1 MVSKAM
7 AAAIN
12 RQINAELYSS
22 YLYLSMSAYATNIGM
37 KGTAHW
43 LFVQAQ
49 EEATHAMRFYNYL
62 NDQGVHVKLEAIK
75 QPPVQFKS
83 VLDIFEA
90 VLKHENHVTALI
102 HGLVDIAAKEKD
114 PATGVMLQWFVTEQ
128 VEEEANASE
137 IIGKLKLAGNN
148 GGGLFM
154 IDKDLGTRMFAPP
167 PDLVLP

>member
-1 MVSKAM
+1 MIGKKTAE
-7 AAAIN
+7 AIN
-12 RQINAELYSS
+12 KQINAELYSS

-49 EEATHAMRFYNYL
+49 EEATHAMRFYNYM

-90 VLKHENHVTALI
+90 VLKHEYHVTALI
-102 HGLVDIAAKEKD
+102 HNLVEIAAKEKD

-128 VEEEANASE
+128 VEEESNAGE

-154 IDKDLGTRMFAPP
+154 IDKDLAARMFVPP

>member
-1 MVSKAM
+1 M

-49 EEATHAMRFYNYL
+49 EEATHAMRFYSYL
-62 NDQGVHVKLEAIK
+62 NDQGAHAQMDAIAK
-75 QPPVQFKS
+75 PPTEFKS
-83 VLDIFEA
+83 VLDVFEN
-90 VLKHENHVTALI
+90 VLKHEKHVTALI
-102 HGLVDIAAKEKD
+102 HGLVDLAAKEKD
-114 PATGVMLQWFVTEQ
+114 PATAVMLQWFVTEQ
-128 VEEEANASE
+128 VEEESNATE
-137 IIGKLKLAGNN
+137 IVGKLKLAGNN

-154 IDKDLGTRMFAPP
+154 IDKDLAARVFAPP
-167 PDLVLP
+167 PDLTLP

>member
-49 EEATHAMRFYNYL
+49 EEATHAMRFYSYL
-62 NDQGVHVKLEAIK
+62 NDQGAHALMDAIAK
-75 QPPVQFKS
+75 PPTEFKS
-83 VLDIFEA
+83 VLDVFEN
-90 VLKHENHVTALI
+90 VLKHEKHVTALI
-102 HGLVDIAAKEKD
+102 HGLVDLAAKEKD
-114 PATGVMLQWFVTEQ
+114 PATAVMLQWFVTEQ
-128 VEEEANASE
+128 VEEESNATE
-137 IIGKLKLAGNN
+137 IVGKLKLAGNN

-154 IDKDLGTRMFAPP
+154 IDKDLAARVFAPP
-167 PDLVLP
+167 PDLTLP

>member
-1 MVSKAM
+1 MVSKKTAE
-7 AAAIN
+7 AIN
-12 RQINAELYSS
+12 KQINAELYSS

-62 NDQGVHVKLEAIK
+62 NNQGVHVAMEAIK

-83 VLDIFEA
+83 VLEVFEA
-90 VLKHENHVTALI
+90 VLKHEQHVTALI

-114 PATGVMLQWFVTEQ
+114 PATSVMLQWFVTEQ
-128 VEEEANASE
+128 VEEESNATD

-154 IDKDLGTRMFAPP
+154 IDKDLTARMFVPP
-167 PDLVLP
+167 PDLTLP